1 MKNEIKIKKEL
12 NSLLNNVSVL
22 ENKNATLLNEEN
34 KNDFKYNLERIK
46 IYLNDTKMVI
56 DRDVEYKKMVE
67 AMKK

>member
-22 ENKNATLLNEEN
+22 ENKNATLLSEEN